1 MNCLKIKFY
10 LIMILVV
17 LWAVS
22 LFGQDPSVNS
32 KFDSSMF
39 DLDFFIKLVAIV
51 VSALLIIWQLNRQ
64 HKNNLKLQRENNK
77 EKLKLEIFKEYSK
90 VITEASEKIE
100 SIHGAANS
108 ITISLTGYSTSVS
121 MGLNPSPIS
130 QREVIFRDGH
140 FEALKALTDLMFL
153 LEKYEI
159 INPNLK
165 IFDAAFACA
174 HYDMSKT
181 FPPFHEI
188 LMKYLPYDVPKT
200 NQERLGTNVMI
211 PQIPSKDDIIK
222 VSEIAQPYIENLL
235 DAQTYI
241 YDLGRE
247 AQNIL
252 LGSLF
257 NNRIPIRKPIN
268 HKFVAIS
275 TSPEDVEK
283 LKKYFYEET
292 EWGKEQKKTEE
303 EVKEAVKKENTA

>member
-1 MNCLKIKFY
+1 M
-10 LIMILVV
+10 MILVII
-17 LWAVS
+17 WAVS
-22 LFGQDPSVNS
+22 LFGQELSANS
-32 KFDSSMF
+32 KFDSNTF
-39 DLDFFIKLVAIV
+39 DLDFLTNLTAIV
-51 VSALLIIWQLNRQ
+51 ISAFLIIWQLSRQ
-64 HKNNLKLQRENNK
+64 HKNNLKLQRENNQ

-90 VITEASEKIE
+90 AITEASEKIE
-100 SIHGAANS
+100 SIHGAANC

-121 MGLNPSPIS
+121 MGINQSPIS
-130 QREVIFRDGH
+130 ERAVNFIDGH
-140 FEALKALTDLMFL
+140 SAALKALTDLMFL

-181 FPPFHEI
+181 FPPFHKI
-188 LMKYLPYDVPKT
+188 LMKFLPYDVPKT
-200 NQERLGTNVMI
+200 NQERLGTNVII
-211 PQIPSKDDIIK
+211 PQIPSEDDIIK

-257 NNRIPIRKPIN
+257 NNRIPIRKPVN

-292 EWGKEQKKTEE
+292 EWGKENKKVEE
-303 EVKEAVKKENTA
+303 KVKEEVKKENTA